1 MNKKVIIS
9 FVIAGIVIGGIVYYL
24 YLPQQRSIS
33 NQIIKIGLLAPLSGE
48 NSNFG
53 YSILKGVQLAKK
65 ELGAD
70 NFEII
75 LGDSQ
80 CDKEKSPAVMKKL
93 IDQNVV
99 AVIGEICSGA
109 SLAALPLADQYKIPL
124 ISPGSTS
131 PQLSIASDYFF
142 RTVPPDSLQGRYAA
156 NLMYTS
162 NYRRLAILYSNEDYG
177 NAFQGV
183 LKENFEN
190 LGGAVVADVPFEV
203 NTIDLKE
210 QITEIQKSHPD
221 AIYIVSNSTVSSVAA
236 LKMIQDMK
244 IKAALFGSEA
254 MNDKSLLSDADGASE
269 GLIITAVSSGSRS
282 FKQMHRAEF
291 GVDAGL
297 YAPQAY
303 DAFQTIY
310 LALQKGARTGEDIK
324 NMIPSITFDGTS
336 GHIQFDANGEVA
348 GNYEALIVR
357 NQRAEPLQR

>member
-9 FVIAGIVIGGIVYYL
+9 FILIGLIIGGIVYYL
-24 YLPQQRSIS
+24 YLPQQYSAS
-33 NQIIKIGLLAPLSGE
+33 EQTIKVGLLAPLSGE

-70 NFEII
+70 NIEII

-80 CDKEKSPAVMKKL
+80 CDKEKAPAVMKKL

-99 AVIGEICSGA
+99 AVVGEICSGA
-109 SLAALPLADQYKIPL
+109 SLAALPLANQYKIPL

-131 PQLSIASDYFF
+131 PQLSIPNDYFF

-156 NLMYTS
+156 NLMYAS
-162 NYRRLAILYSNEDYG
+162 NYRKLAILYSNEDYG

-183 LKENFEN
+183 LKENFEG
-190 LGGAVVADVPFEV
+190 LGGVVVASVPFEV
-203 NTIDLKE
+203 NTIDLKD
-210 QITEIQKSHPD
+210 QITKIQNSRPD
-221 AIYIVSNSTVSSVAA
+221 VIYIVSNSTVSSVAA
-236 LKMIQDMK
+236 LKMIQDFK

-254 MNDKSLLSDADGASE
+254 MNDRSLLSDADGASE
-269 GLIITAVSSGSRS
+269 GLIITAVSSGSKS

-297 YAPQAY
+297 YASQAY
-303 DAFQTIY
+303 DAFQAIY
-310 LALQKGARTGEDIK
+310 LALQKGAKTGEDIK
-324 NMIPSITFDGTS
+324 TILPSIIFEGKS